1 MKFEVLGTGCAKCDT
16 AQKIVKEA
24 VARSAV
30 DAQVVKVSGRMDIA
44 KSGVL
49 MTPTVILDSQVKL
62 VGRIPDVEDV
72 LGWIKETKERKGE
85 AYVS

>member
-16 AQKIVKEA
+16 AEKIVKEA

-30 DAQVVKVSGRMDIA
+30 DAQVVKVSDRMEIA

-49 MTPTVILDSQVKL
+49 MTPAVILDGQVKL
-62 VGRIPDVEDV
+62 VGKIPDIEEVM
-72 LGWIKETKERKGE
+72 GWIDEVKAEGK
-85 AYVS
+85 S